1 MLKEQ
6 IYLQHGIAIGENG
19 EPLYAQINRDLK
31 TKRLHAMGM
40 AATGHTMSGQSNH
53 YDLDSKIIYQNQN
66 IHLDRHGL
74 QRNYEEF
81 TDAAKL
87 ISENR
92 TDSAKLNTSGDSNDI
107 YHFNNN
113 NNSTANATK
122 QNQWV

>member
-31 TKRLHAMGM
+31 TKRLHAIGM
-40 AATGHTMSGQSNH
+40 AASGNMGGQSNH

-74 QRNYEEF
+74 QRNYEEY

-87 ISENR
+87 MSENR
-92 TDSAKLNTSGDSNDI
+92 TDSAKLSTSGDSNDI

-113 NNSTANATK
+113 HSTANTTK